1 MRESFFQ
8 KWDKMKMEI
17 EKSTIS
23 ELNRNFGIQYLNQY
37 PKTTL
42 GIPNHSVIFTVIGAK
57 KIKKLKL

>member
-1 MRESFFQ
+1 
-8 KWDKMKMEI
+8 MEI

-23 ELNRNFGIQYLNQY
+23 ELNRKFWDSIFKSI
-37 PKTTL
+37 PKKTL